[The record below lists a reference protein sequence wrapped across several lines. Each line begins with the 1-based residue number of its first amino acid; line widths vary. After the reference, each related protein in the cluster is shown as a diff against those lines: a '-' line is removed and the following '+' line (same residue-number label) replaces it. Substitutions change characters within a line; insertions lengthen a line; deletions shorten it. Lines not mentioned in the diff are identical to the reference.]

1 MSLPV
6 AAAIIGLTLAFSS
19 RAAESPSPMTANDL
33 ASRLSALRQ
42 DGASYVRLRMEIKG
56 ATKETLQLQI
66 KERRTKNSSEVVY
79 QVLYPKER
87 KGESVLLRKI
97 GNRPASGS
105 VFVPPNTL
113 RPIDDLKEPLL
124 GSDLSYEDVVDN
136 FFAWDQQAIVGTEK
150 VDGVNCPILE
160 SKPGKGERSIYGS
173 VRSWIDVR
181 RLVPLRVEKYAS
193 SGQLLRRIDTTRVV
207 ADAGHHIPA
216 DLTVGG
222 ARPDSSTL
230 LDGSRIRHNVTYTDR
245 DFTIEGLKE
254 IATPR
259 KNMSI
264 FIVHPPDH
272 ERRCRRADDGDELAV
287 ATRCRDE
294 AGGLAGGENLN

>member
-1 MSLPV
+1 MKLFRPTFV
-6 AAAIIGLTLAFSS
+6 FVVTAILGLTLAFSS
-19 RAAESPSPMTANDL
+19 RAAESPSPPTANEL

-66 KERRTKNSSEVVY
+66 KERRTMNSSEVIY

-113 RPIDDLKEPLL
+113 RPIDNLKDSLL

-136 FFAWDQQAIVGTEK
+136 FFAWGQQAIVGTEK
-150 VDGVNCPILE
+150 VDGVNCSILE
-160 SKPGKGERSIYGS
+160 SKPGKDQPSIYGR
-173 VRSWIDVR
+173 VRSWIDER

-207 ADAGHHIPA
+207 SDAGHHIPA

-230 LDGSRIRHNVTYTDR
+230 LDGSRIRHNVTYADR

-259 KNMSI
+259 RS
-264 FIVHPPDH
+264 PD
-272 ERRCRRADDGDELAV
+272 
-287 ATRCRDE
+287 
-294 AGGLAGGENLN
+294 

>member
-1 MSLPV
+1 M
-6 AAAIIGLTLAFSS
+6 
-19 RAAESPSPMTANDL
+19 
-33 ASRLSALRQ
+33 
-42 DGASYVRLRMEIKG
+42 
-56 ATKETLQLQI
+56 
-66 KERRTKNSSEVVY
+66 Y

-113 RPIDDLKEPLL
+113 RPIDDLKEPLI
-124 GSDLSYEDVVDN
+124 GSDLSYEDVVGN
-136 FFAWDQQAIVGTEK
+136 CFAWDQQSIVGSEA
-150 VDGVNCPILE
+150 VDGVHWQILE
-160 SKPGKGERSIYGS
+160 SKTCKGEHSIYGS

-193 SGQLLRRIDTTRVV
+193 SGQLLRRIVTTRVV
-207 ADAGHHIPA
+207 ADAGHQIPA
-216 DLTVGG
+216 NLTVGG
-222 ARPDSSTL
+222 ARPNSSTL

-259 KNMSI
+259 RS
-264 FIVHPPDH
+264 PD
-272 ERRCRRADDGDELAV
+272 
-287 ATRCRDE
+287 
-294 AGGLAGGENLN
+294 

>member
-1 MSLPV
+1 
-6 AAAIIGLTLAFSS
+6 
-19 RAAESPSPMTANDL
+19 MT
-33 ASRLSALRQ
+33 
-42 DGASYVRLRMEIKG
+42 YVRLRMEIQG
-56 ATKETLQLQI
+56 AAKETLQLQI

-97 GNRPASGS
+97 GNGPATGS

-124 GSDLSYEDVVDN
+124 GSDLSYEDVIDN
-136 FFAWDQQAIVGTEK
+136 FFAWDHQVIVGTEE

-160 SKPGKGERSIYGS
+160 SKPGQGQPSIYGS

-207 ADAGHHIPA
+207 ADAGHQIPA
-216 DLTVGG
+216 NLTVGG

-259 KNMSI
+259 RS
-264 FIVHPPDH
+264 PD
-272 ERRCRRADDGDELAV
+272 
-287 ATRCRDE
+287 
-294 AGGLAGGENLN
+294 

>member
-1 MSLPV
+1 MKPFRLMSLPV
-6 AAAIIGLTLAFSS
+6 AAAVIGLTLAFSS

-56 ATKETLQLQI
+56 ATNETLQLQI

-97 GNRPASGS
+97 GNHPASGS

-113 RPIDDLKEPLL
+113 RPIDDLKEPLF
-124 GSDLSYEDVVDN
+124 GSDLSYEDVVEN

-160 SKPGKGERSIYGS
+160 SKPGEGQRSIYGS

-207 ADAGHHIPA
+207 ADAGHQIPA
-216 DLTVGG
+216 NLAVGG

-230 LDGSRIRHNVTYTDR
+230 LDGSRISHNVTYTDR

-254 IATPR
+254 IVTPQGR
-259 KNMSI
+259 QTNFK
-264 FIVHPPDH
+264 
-272 ERRCRRADDGDELAV
+272 E
-287 ATRCRDE
+287 
-294 AGGLAGGENLN
+294 

>member
-1 MSLPV
+1 MSRLV

-19 RAAESPSPMTANDL
+19 RAADSPSPPTASDL

-42 DGASYVRLRMEIKG
+42 DGTSYVRLRMEIKG
-56 ATKETLQLQI
+56 ATNETLQLQI
-66 KERRTKNSSEVVY
+66 KQRRTKDSSEVVY

-97 GNRPASGS
+97 GKQPASGS
-105 VFVPPNTL
+105 VFVPPNTV
-113 RPIDDLKEPLL
+113 RPIDDLKEPLF
-124 GSDLSYEDVVDN
+124 GSDLSYADVVEN
-136 FFAWDQQAIVGTEK
+136 FFAWDQQAIVGTDK
-150 VDGVNCPILE
+150 VDGVNCQILE
-160 SKPGKGERSIYGS
+160 SKPGNGERSIYGS
-173 VRSWIDVR
+173 VRIWIDER

-216 DLTVGG
+216 DLTVSG

-230 LDGSRIRHNVTYTDR
+230 LDGSRIKHNVTYTGS

-254 IATPR
+254 IATPHTNS
-259 KNMSI
+259 KK
-264 FIVHPPDH
+264 
-272 ERRCRRADDGDELAV
+272 
-287 ATRCRDE
+287 
-294 AGGLAGGENLN
+294 